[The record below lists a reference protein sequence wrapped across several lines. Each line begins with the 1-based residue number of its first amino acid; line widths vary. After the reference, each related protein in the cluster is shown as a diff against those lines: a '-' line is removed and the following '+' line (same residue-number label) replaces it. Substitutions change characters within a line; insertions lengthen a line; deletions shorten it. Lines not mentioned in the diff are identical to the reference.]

1 MKISK
6 ENFKNY
12 ALTGINQVISEKTIL
27 LFASMILFHGFLF
40 CLIYKF
46 LACKSIIF
54 PIFFTFVLLLTYF
67 LTYKYAVKQ
76 AGAITNGYNYL
87 MLSLFGFINSLIC
100 LLTSIVVYYYKL
112 HSIKDIVTM
121 LITFFVAVA
130 LFYLLVFYKIS
141 KFKPISNTANTKTNN
156 TVGKTP
162 AIVALILP
170 VVLSL
175 SKIIQQADQSTIGL
189 FLSVLFYL
197 IAILYAFITSLIIKF
212 ICLKSIK

>member
-12 ALTGINQVISEKTIL
+12 ALTSINQVISEKTIL

-46 LACKSIIF
+46 LACK
-54 PIFFTFVLLLTYF
+54 LLLTYF

-162 AIVALILP
+162 AIAALILP

-175 SKIIQQADQSTIGL
+175 SKIIQQADQSIIGL

-197 IAILYAFITSLIIKF
+197 IAILYAFITSLIIKV
-212 ICLKSIK
+212 LNNV

>member
-6 ENFKNY
+6 ENLKNY
-12 ALTGINQVISEKTIL
+12 ALTGINQIIARKTIL
-27 LFASMILFHGFLF
+27 LFASMIVFHGFIF
-40 CLIYKF
+40 CLI
-46 LACKSIIF
+46 CESVIF
-54 PIFFTFVLLLTYF
+54 PACFICALLLIYF
-67 LTYKYAVKQ
+67 LVYKYSVKQ

-87 MLSLFGFINSLIC
+87 MLSLFGLINSVIC

-112 HSIKDIVTM
+112 HNIKDIIFM
-121 LITFFVAVA
+121 LVVFFIAIA

-141 KFKPISNTANTKTNN
+141 KFKPASNVTNTKNSN

-162 AIVALILP
+162 AISALILP

-175 SKIIQQADQSTIGL
+175 SKIIQQADQPTIGL